1 MDAILMSLM
10 TALNEQLLINVY
22 QRDTDDFY
30 TGYVQSLGKHR
41 VLLSTYNDA
50 GIADGAVLIAFM
62 AIDQVEFAG
71 DDLVDMSFRMRVA
84 AEKHFVTMAQP
95 SPELHFDPRH
105 SLMRQLATQAQ
116 RTGEVILV
124 ILADDDAY
132 LEGQVTAVADE
143 RMTLSVFNK
152 FNYTDVRYLQVDFAD
167 VLVIEFQGLELHLES
182 ALVQKRN
189 DLHHTVTKIVQN
201 DGQLKQVFTD
211 AQAAGTLL
219 AAMPKGGDDQFYVG
233 TVKAINDRVVVLR
246 LKDMAGQFGGYVALR
261 LTSLQSVTL
270 ASDYLQ
276 TVQAYSDWM
285 TANHLEKQPVLNAD
299 REFDSSS
306 DLFRSLIQEAAAFE
320 RVVRVRTKDDDDHLM
335 GVPEAVGPAS
345 FEMKVPSADE
355 PALVAFDDVQEIAF
369 GHIYA
374 YLQEARLHHER

>member
-1 MDAILMSLM
+1 M

-30 TGYVQSLGKHR
+30 TGYVKSLGKQR
-41 VLLSTYNDA
+41 VLLATYNDA
-50 GIADGAVLIAFM
+50 GIADGAVLIAFS

-84 AEKHFVTMAQP
+84 AEENFVTMAEP
-95 SPELHFDPRH
+95 TPKLHFDSRS
-105 SLMRQLATQAQ
+105 SLIHQLAVQAQ
-116 RTGEVILV
+116 RSGEVILV

-132 LEGQVTAVADE
+132 LEGQVTAVAAD
-143 RMTLSVFNK
+143 RMTLSIFNK
-152 FNYTDVRYLQVDFAD
+152 FNYTDVRYMQADFSD

-182 ALVQKRN
+182 ALVQKRD
-189 DLHHTVTKIVQN
+189 DLRHVATQIVQN
-201 DGQLKQVFTD
+201 DGQLGPILTA
-211 AQAAGTLL
+211 AQANNTLL
-219 AAMPKGGDDQFYVG
+219 AAIPKGGDDQFYVG
-233 TVKAINDRVVVLR
+233 TVKAVNDTVAVMR
-246 LKDMAGQFGGYVALR
+246 LKDMAGQFGGYVAVR

-299 REFDSSS
+299 REFDSSA

-320 RVVRVRTKDDDDHLM
+320 RVVRVRTKTDDEHLM
-335 GVPEAVGPAS
+335 GVPTAPGPAG
-345 FEMKVPSADE
+345 FEMKVPSEDE
-355 PALVAFDDVQEIAF
+355 PVAVTFDDVQEIAF

-374 YLQEARLHHER
+374 YLQEARLHYER